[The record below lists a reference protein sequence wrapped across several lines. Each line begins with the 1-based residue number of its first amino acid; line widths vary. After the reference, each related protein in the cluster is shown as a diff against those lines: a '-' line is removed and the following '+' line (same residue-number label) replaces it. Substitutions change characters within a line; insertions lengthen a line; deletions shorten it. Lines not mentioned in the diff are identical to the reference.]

1 MLPGVTSVALSDW
14 VPLNLTRSSVN
25 AFPEGYIPKPHES
38 MEVRNASVT
47 AGYFQTMKIPVLQG
61 REFTVQDGRDA
72 PMVAIVDQ
80 TMANHFW
87 PGQRAIGKRV
97 RLYGNWFTVVGV
109 AKNSSH
115 QRMNEAQEPLVYLSY
130 FQWAGPQAIF
140 YLRTRGDPELS
151 APAVEKAVHEINAK
165 LPVFDVRSLEES
177 ARTGNMFELIEST
190 FASVFAVLALILAG
204 SGIYGVMAYRTQL
217 RTHEIGIR
225 VALGASRTDVLRMI
239 LLQGLRMTA
248 IGLVL
253 GLGISLLLTRI
264 LHGLLFGVSAT
275 DPLTILSVTGVLL
288 LVGIAAT
295 YVPALK
301 AMHTDPVTAI
311 RQH

>member
-1 MLPGVTSVALSDW
+1 VG
-14 VPLNLTRSSVN
+14 R
-25 AFPEGYIPKPHES
+25 
-38 MEVRNASVT
+38 T
-47 AGYFQTMKIPVLQG
+47 A
-61 REFTVQDGRDA
+61 
-72 PMVAIVDQ
+72 
-80 TMANHFW
+80 
-87 PGQRAIGKRV
+87 
-97 RLYGNWFTVVGV
+97 
-109 AKNSSH
+109 
-115 QRMNEAQEPLVYLSY
+115 
-130 FQWAGPQAIF
+130 
-140 YLRTRGDPELS
+140 GDPELS

-248 IGLVL
+248 IGLVR

>member
-1 MLPGVTSVALSDW
+1 
-14 VPLNLTRSSVN
+14 
-25 AFPEGYIPKPHES
+25 
-38 MEVRNASVT
+38 
-47 AGYFQTMKIPVLQG
+47 
-61 REFTVQDGRDA
+61 
-72 PMVAIVDQ
+72 
-80 TMANHFW
+80 
-87 PGQRAIGKRV
+87 
-97 RLYGNWFTVVGV
+97 V